1 MYFHRIGKVKYKDQA
16 GLFRIDSFERLV
28 LLQRATLGDAASEIS
43 LFCIP
48 SERKTALLHFLNSDQ
63 CPILADFL
71 KPGELFVDIGVGVDR
86 GYYDSILI
94 KSVTDIEDRLQN
106 LVKQYTQAITD
117 YEGNVSN
124 LKTMEDALQAMA
136 KLALGKL

>member
-1 MYFHRIGKVKYKDQA
+1 
-16 GLFRIDSFERLV
+16 
-28 LLQRATLGDAASEIS
+28 
-43 LFCIP
+43 
-48 SERKTALLHFLNSDQ
+48 
-63 CPILADFL
+63 
-71 KPGELFVDIGVGVDR
+71 VDR

-124 LKTMEDALQAMA
+124 LKTMEDALTSY
-136 KLALGKL
+136 G

>member
-1 MYFHRIGKVKYKDQA
+1 
-16 GLFRIDSFERLV
+16 
-28 LLQRATLGDAASEIS
+28 
-43 LFCIP
+43 
-48 SERKTALLHFLNSDQ
+48 
-63 CPILADFL
+63 
-71 KPGELFVDIGVGVDR
+71 VDR

-106 LVKQYTQAITD
+106 LVRQYTQAITD

-124 LKTMEDALQAMA
+124 LKTMEDAPQAMA